1 MRTAFLIALAA
12 MALRAG
18 LHLAGRPLEGTTFML
33 VHLLALVLVAYFA
46 TAGVLRDD
54 RSTGFPSLMRGAF
67 RSAAVYA
74 LLFSVFIWAFYRGLD
89 PGYFPDRIDRMVE
102 MAVAE
107 GQPEEVVRE
116 RLEAFFTPFNYASMT
131 FFALLAAGA
140 VNALLVSVLQHRFL
154 RRLR

>member
-1 MRTAFLIALAA
+1 
-12 MALRAG
+12 
-18 LHLAGRPLEGTTFML
+18 
-33 VHLLALVLVAYFA
+33 
-46 TAGVLRDD
+46 
-54 RSTGFPSLMRGAF
+54 
-67 RSAAVYA
+67 
-74 LLFSVFIWAFYRGLD
+74 
-89 PGYFPDRIDRMVE
+89 

-107 GQPEEVVRE
+107 GQPEEVVRQ